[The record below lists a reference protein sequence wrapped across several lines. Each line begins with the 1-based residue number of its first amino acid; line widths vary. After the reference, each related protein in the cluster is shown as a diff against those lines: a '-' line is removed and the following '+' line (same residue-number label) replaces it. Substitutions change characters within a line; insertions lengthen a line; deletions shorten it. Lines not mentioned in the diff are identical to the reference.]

1 MTWTL
6 NSSSRLRST
15 LHPQRLKSV
24 WCCEIKGLMAQSLIA
39 CPLCSAAS
47 FSSTNTL
54 CLSLVSVASKWL
66 RCTLCEEELH
76 GLDKF
81 TIHLVGHL
89 VLTDNFKKHLVTD
102 HPDSPDM
109 KQISHTEP
117 LNLVKTH
124 TGLLKETM
132 NEITPSN
139 IVLNE
144 SLSFQSKQS
153 SDANCERPSLKID
166 DEVMIF
172 FNYEDQS
179 VQNSSSDKITC
190 PEKICEMSCSP
201 ALCNLAV
208 DFDQSVEK
216 NSNNIS
222 TTKDI
227 TTTILNDE
235 YFNLP
240 FTNNEPHY
248 LFPTNLNPGSYSEC
262 SNKIVGNETEMDLS
276 LSDKQK
282 ESENNVEATE
292 NSDNLINKSNEYCAL
307 QKVTGNRSSFLSPRG
322 ERVLGYR
329 CDVCSL
335 VFPDEQI
342 LLMHRNLIHTELSGD
357 PTKEKKYKCHLCSKS
372 FIMKGSLM
380 VHMRVAHFG
389 GAVVARLVEAKQ
401 LESNAVS
408 PDSAQYVCSIC
419 NKGFTKE
426 QQLTQHEKLHEGKQ
440 CDICLKT
447 FTTKYF
453 LRKHK
458 RLHTGEMPYSCN
470 VCNKSFT
477 FQQSYHKHL
486 LYHSDDK
493 PYSCGDC
500 GRAFKELSTLHNHQR
515 IHTGEKPFSCETC
528 GNILY
533 LFIVE
538 MFLFSSVTANTCFEQ
553 VCCTLLI
560 DCLIGTLH

>member
-1 MTWTL
+1 
-6 NSSSRLRST
+6 
-15 LHPQRLKSV
+15 
-24 WCCEIKGLMAQSLIA
+24 MAQSLIA

-47 FSSTNTL
+47 FSTTSTL

-81 TIHLVGHL
+81 TIHLLGHL
-89 VLTDNFKKHLVTD
+89 IQTNNFKKHLTTD
-102 HPDSPDM
+102 HSESPDM

-124 TGLLKETM
+124 TSLLKETM
-132 NEITPSN
+132 NEITPPN

-144 SLSFQSKQS
+144 SLSFQSKES
-153 SDANCERPSLKID
+153 SDAECERPSLKID

-172 FNYEDQS
+172 FNCGDQS
-179 VQNSSSDKITC
+179 VQNNSSDKMEG
-190 PEKICEMSCSP
+190 PEKICKTSHSP
-201 ALCNLAV
+201 ALSNLV
-208 DFDQSVEK
+208 VEFDQSVDK
-216 NSNNIS
+216 NSSNIS

-227 TTTILNDE
+227 TTTVLNGE
-235 YFNLP
+235 YLTLP
-240 FTNNEPHY
+240 FTNDVPHQ
-248 LFPTNLNPGSYSEC
+248 LFSTNLNPGFYPEC
-262 SNKIVGNETEMDLS
+262 SNNTVDNTIEMDLS
-276 LSDKQK
+276 PLAKQK
-282 ESENNVEATE
+282 ESENEFEVNK
-292 NSDNLINKSNEYCAL
+292 NSDTLSNKPNEYDAL

-342 LLMHRNLIHTELSGD
+342 LLMHRKLIHAELSGD

-458 RLHTGEMPYSCN
+458 RLHTGEMPYSCS

-528 GNILY
+528 GML
-533 LFIVE
+533 
-538 MFLFSSVTANTCFEQ
+538 
-553 VCCTLLI
+553 TLLL
-560 DCLIGTLH
+560 C